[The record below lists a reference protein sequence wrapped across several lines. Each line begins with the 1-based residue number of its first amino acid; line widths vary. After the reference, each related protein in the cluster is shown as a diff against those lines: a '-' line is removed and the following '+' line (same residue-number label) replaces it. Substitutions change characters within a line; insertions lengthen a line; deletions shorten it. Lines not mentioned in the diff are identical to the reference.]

1 MAHSSLDPRIIMV
14 SFEVN
19 GKLKTYSSPFFI
31 TANGT
36 RYANALQN
44 EADIVLANL
53 NKPTQDFLLTETTP
67 YNINNTSKTISVYAG
82 RQSYGTSLVY
92 SGNIVMANVTQP
104 PDVGITL
111 KCLTGNFLKTNVIG
125 VNQSGQA
132 SLFQITNAMAQNY
145 NAILNFQ
152 ATNKN
157 VSNYSFSGSSTN
169 QIQLLNSYGGINVYL
184 DNGVLVV
191 KNSGQALGGI
201 IKLVSPQ
208 TGMIGIPQFTE
219 QGLQVKFLFD
229 PHVTL
234 GGLMRIK
241 SYEYPAAN
249 GDYIIYKLGFQ
260 LSTRETPFY
269 YIAEGQRIL
278 NQKQGTIQ

>member
-1 MAHSSLDPRIIMV
+1 MAPSRLDPRIISV

-19 GKLKTYSSPFFI
+19 GQLKTYSSPFFI
-31 TANGT
+31 TVNGT

-44 EADIVLANL
+44 EADIVIANL
-53 NKPTQDFLLTETTP
+53 DKTTQDFLLTETTP

-92 SGNIVMANVTQP
+92 SGNIVTANVSQP
-104 PDVGITL
+104 PDIGINL

-132 SLFQITNAMAQNY
+132 SLFQILNAMAQDYHSTLNY
-145 NAILNFQ
+145 Q

-157 VSNYSFSGSSTN
+157 IANYSFAGSSTN
-169 QIQLLNSYGGINVYL
+169 QIQLLNSYGGINVFL

-191 KNSGQALGGI
+191 KDSGQPLKGI
-201 IKLVSPQ
+201 VKLVSAS

-229 PHVTL
+229 PHVLL
-234 GGLMRIK
+234 GGLMQVQ

-249 GDYIIYKLGFQ
+249 GEYIIYKLGFQ

-278 NQKQGTIQ
+278 NQGAKTS

>member
-1 MAHSSLDPRIIMV
+1 MANSQLDPRIIKV
-14 SFEVN
+14 SFEVK

-31 TANGT
+31 TVNGT
-36 RYANALQN
+36 KYGNALQN
-44 EADIVLANL
+44 EADIIIANL
-53 NKPTQDFLLTETTP
+53 DKQTQDFLLTETTP
-67 YNINNTSKTISVYAG
+67 YNLNNTAKTITVYAG
-82 RQSYGTSLVY
+82 RQSYGTSVVY
-92 SGNIVMANVTQP
+92 IGNIVTANVTQP

-132 SLFQITNAMAQNY
+132 SLFQISQAIAQQF

-157 VSNYSFSGSSTN
+157 IGNYSFSGSTTG
-169 QIQLLNSYGGINVYL
+169 QLQLLNSFGGINAWY
-184 DNGVLVV
+184 DDGVLVV
-191 KNSGQALGGI
+191 KDSSQPLGSF
-201 IKLVSPQ
+201 IKIVSSS

-219 QGLQVKFLFD
+219 QGLQVKFLYD
-229 PHVTL
+229 NRVIL
-234 GGLMRIK
+234 GSLMRVK

-260 LSTRETPFY
+260 LSTRDVPFY
-269 YIAEGQRIL
+269 YIAEGQRI
-278 NQKQGTIQ
+278 Q

>member
-1 MAHSSLDPRIIMV
+1 MAHSQLDPRIIKV

-31 TANGT
+31 TVNGT
-36 RYANALQN
+36 KYANALQN
-44 EADIVLANL
+44 EADIIIANL
-53 NKPTQDFLLTETTP
+53 DKTTQDFLLTETTP
-67 YNINNTSKTISVYAG
+67 YNINNTSKTITVEAG
-82 RQSYGTSLVY
+82 RESYGTSVVY
-92 SGNIVMANVTQP
+92 TGNIVTSNVTQP

-125 VNQSGQA
+125 VNQAGQA
-132 SLFQITNAMAQNY
+132 TAFQVANAIAQQTNS
-145 NAILNFQ
+145 ILNFQ

-157 VSNYSFSGSSTN
+157 IGNYSFGGSAPN
-169 QIQLLNSYGGINVYL
+169 QVQFLNNIGGVTAWI

-191 KNSGQALGGI
+191 KNANEPLGNTL
-201 IKLVSPQ
+201 KLVSAS

-219 QGLQVKFLFD
+219 QGLQVKFLYD
-229 PHVTL
+229 NRTVL
-234 GGLMRIK
+234 GGLMRVK
-241 SYEYPAAN
+241 SYEYPAAD

-260 LSTRETPFY
+260 LSTRDTPFY

-278 NQKQGTIQ
+278 LK